1 MSEVRERAS
10 YDSVVGVRIVIGR
23 RQGIGRIVVGVHG
36 WWRLLR
42 RRMRLPLIVVGK
54 EPGDQ
59 VWLGEGYVP
68 DVVTYAWVFCVF
80 WSATGRA

>member
-1 MSEVRERAS
+1 MSEVRECAA
-10 YDSVVGVRIVIGR
+10 YDSVVGVRIVIG

-59 VWLGEGYVP
+59 VWLGESYVP
-68 DVVTYAWVFCVF
+68 DVVSDAWVFCVF